1 MLTAAGCRVRQQ
13 RLLEAMQRNGWD
25 AFLTADYRT
34 VYYFTGA
41 LGLAETPAIF
51 LLSRDSGSVLV
62 TPARTEASADHVL
75 FLETYTIER
84 TLSHPWADASGLLKD
99 HIDGKWNVPPRCLGA
114 PLGTLPAILMDAVES
129 VSPHATWADAT
140 ADVLPLR
147 KPKEPHDTEHI
158 PPNLRS
164 CPVPYPSAPATI

>member
-51 LLSRDSGSVLV
+51 LLPRDSGSVLV
-62 TPARTEASADHVL
+62 TPARTEAYADNVL
-75 FLETYTIER
+75 FLETYTVER
-84 TLSHPWADASGLLKD
+84 TLSHPWADASEFLQDRTDREL
-99 HIDGKWNVPPRCLGA
+99 NLPPARLGA
-114 PLGTLPAILMDAVES
+114 PPEA
-129 VSPHATWADAT
+129 
-140 ADVLPLR
+140 LR
-147 KPKEPHDTEHI
+147 
-158 PPNLRS
+158 
-164 CPVPYPSAPATI
+164 